1 MFILLFFLIITI
13 VYIASFKESFTQE
26 NIEKVQP
33 ILIMSG
39 VIIMILCILYSL
51 VAR

>member
-26 NIEKVQP
+26 NIDKVQP

-39 VIIMILCILYSL
+39 VVIGLVCILYSF